1 MSDELMKKMVRAMI
15 QCEWEASDET
25 GDCPEYPVS
34 VSDMATMRAA
44 LLMLAENVSLEMEQA
59 AWAGEARLDA
69 SMDIGD
75 VISAAI
81 RKAAE

>member
-1 MSDELMKKMVRAMI
+1 MSDDLIRKMCRAHLD
-15 QCEWEASDET
+15 ASA
-25 GDCPEYPVS
+25 GLEYPVDN
-34 VSDMATMRAA
+34 VELTAMRAA
-44 LLMLAENVSLEMEQA
+44 LMILAENVSLEMEQA
-59 AWAGEARLDA
+59 AWADEARLDA